1 FGTESVAFRHQALN
15 RQSWKLFQTVQIH
28 KIGRECSSVA
38 FLQKGFHAEFPA
50 DLYPVALALVG
61 IFADV
66 RTDFISFVI
75 VCRRPIYFRIRD
87 FVDPLYEI
95 AHTVPVDGPT
105 ELNLCF
111 RLVSLGYSHLP
122 HVVPKTR
129 HLDVSPLGEGDGG

>member
-1 FGTESVAFRHQALN
+1 
-15 RQSWKLFQTVQIH
+15 QTVQIL
-28 KIGRECSSVA
+28 KSGGEGSKVA
-38 FLQKGFHAEFPA
+38 FLQKGFHAEFHAGLFP
-50 DLYPVALALVG
+50 DGFPSGG

-66 RTDFISFVI
+66 RTDFIYFGI
-75 VCRRPIYFRIRD
+75 FFHKPIYFRIRD

-111 RLVSLGYSHLP
+111 HLVSLGYSHLP

-129 HLDVSPLGEGDGG
+129 HLDVSPLGEGDGGVHPTSYPAANL